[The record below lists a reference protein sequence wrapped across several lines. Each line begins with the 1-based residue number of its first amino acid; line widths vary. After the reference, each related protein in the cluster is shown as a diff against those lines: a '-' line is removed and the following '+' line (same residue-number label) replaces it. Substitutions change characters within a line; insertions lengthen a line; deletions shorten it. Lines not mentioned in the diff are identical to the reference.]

1 MFETPTGCSGARY
14 IECVVDDK
22 LILITLLV
30 KLGVAASVSSALAR
44 SRTFQRLLF
53 AERRR
58 PRQTLGLL
66 AFFLVPLT
74 LGVWVRLNVPNFQAA
89 DISFETVILLGL
101 ILGPG
106 WAMLSAL
113 VLALPAEI
121 RHEYLSAPFLC
132 AVGLIAGVFG
142 AWVEKDE
149 VWSFT
154 PFVDLSIYRWV
165 RRNLRKPKFDRQ
177 ILLLVLITGM
187 EMVHVWLS
195 SEYPHRLF
203 ALDSESNLLQVLVW
217 LCAPMVVG
225 IMLKVWNALQVELKL
240 EEQKRLV
247 LEARLDALQRQINPH
262 FLFNTLN
269 SIASLVRFRPD
280 LAREMIVKLAN
291 LLRGLLR
298 DHGTYVRLREEL
310 SFTDDY
316 LDIEVVRF
324 GTEKLR
330 VVKELDERTLDVLV
344 PSILLQ
350 PLIENSIKHGLEP
363 RISGGTITIRSR
375 VQGESIVVE
384 VEDDGVG
391 IVLNPPSAL
400 ERRGA
405 GIGMK
410 NVRER
415 LEVLYGNRA
424 RFTVVSRPGRGTLV
438 SIELPADM
446 PEWNGQGG
454 ADSRAQATA
463 RLTSDS

>member
-1 MFETPTGCSGARY
+1 VA
-14 IECVVDDK
+14 DHK

-53 AERRR
+53 AERRTA
-58 PRQTLGLL
+58 RQTLSML
-66 AFFLVPLT
+66 AFFLIPLT
-74 LGVWVRLNVPNFQAA
+74 LGVWVRTTVNNFLAA
-89 DISFETVILLGL
+89 DISFETVTLLGL
-101 ILGPG
+101 LLGPG

-113 VLALPAEI
+113 VLAVPAVV
-121 RHEYLSAPFLC
+121 RHEYLAAPFLL
-132 AVGLIAGVFG
+132 AVGAISGLFG
-142 AWVEKDE
+142 IWVEREE

-154 PFVDLSIYRWV
+154 PFVDLSLYRWV
-165 RRNLRKPKFDRQ
+165 RRNLRQPKFDRQ
-177 ILLLVLITGM
+177 IALLMLIAGM
-187 EMVHVWLS
+187 EIARDWLAAR
-195 SEYPHRLF
+195 YPHRLF
-203 ALDSESNLLQVLVW
+203 ALVTDAWWLRVLVW

-225 IMLKVWNALQVELKL
+225 VCLKMWNALRIELKL

-291 LLRGLLR
+291 LLRALLK
-298 DHGTYVRLREEL
+298 DHGTYVPLREEL
-310 SFTDDY
+310 RFTDDY

-324 GTEKLR
+324 GAEKLR

-363 RISGGTITIRSR
+363 RIQGGTITLRSR
-375 VQGESIVVE
+375 IAGASVVIE

-391 IVLNPPSAL
+391 MMHKAPSAL
-400 ERRGA
+400 EHSGN
-405 GIGMK
+405 GIGMQ

-438 SIELPADM
+438 SIEIPA
-446 PEWNGQGG
+446 E
-454 ADSRAQATA
+454 
-463 RLTSDS
+463 